1 MNAQANYAANKQ
13 NHGKFQYLVRDY
25 ENLTEVQQKDACQTK
40 AYEMRQRCFMVV
52 SEMEHSGY
60 NTQLHKDKNSQQA
73 QRKKDKKEFEGFE
86 LPDPVKVLPGKLLHV

>member
-13 NHGKFQYLVRDY
+13 NQGNFQYLVRDY

-86 LPDPVKVLPGKLLHV
+86 LPDPVKVLPGKLLYV